1 MELLAKIIPLDIAA
15 TLSPGILT
23 IALLLLGNKVKPKTK
38 TFVFLLGS
46 LIVGIGITI
55 LGVVLAQI
63 ASPDQKPTLVSAIVD
78 LVAGLAFIIF
88 GVKVLL
94 TKEKK
99 VDKSKTHELSL
110 WKIFLIGVV
119 ITVTNTDADL
129 FNFIAT
135 KETASAPDV
144 DIFWK
149 VIFLIMNLFF
159 FVLAITLPLFFYLL
173 FPKLAAKPLA
183 KLNILA
189 MKYSRFIMFVLFA
202 IFGVYFLYH
211 GITFFVK

>member
-15 TLSPGILT
+15 TLSPGILA
-23 IALLLLGNKVKPKTK
+23 IALLLLGNKKNPKTK
-38 TFVFLLGS
+38 TLVFLLGS
-46 LIVGIGITI
+46 LIIGIGITI

-63 ASPDQKPTLVSAIVD
+63 ASPDQKPTLVSAIID

-88 GVKVLL
+88 GIKVLI

-129 FNFIAT
+129 FNFIAA
-135 KETASAPDV
+135 KETVSAPDI

-149 VIFLIMNLFF
+149 VVFLIMNLSF

-202 IFGVYFLYH
+202 IFGIYFAYR
-211 GITFFVK
+211 GIMFFIK